1 MKNKPMEYKGYYAN
15 VTCDMKSK
23 KLRGILR
30 GIDDFVDFS
39 AETAEELEQQ
49 FHMAVDDYL
58 EFCQEVGK
66 TPCTEWNET
75 FRIRMN
81 SSFQG

>member
-23 KLRGILR
+23 KLLGILR

-66 TPCTEWNET
+66 TPCKEWNET